1 MISPRLVT
9 MIIGWVLI
17 LTMDLRLRVVND
29 AWDWFYSH
37 DTQQHCGSEIVTNV
51 SFLERNYIILCSVH
65 WLCEIRFFSMLYTT
79 ENWKC

>member
-1 MISPRLVT
+1 

-17 LTMDLRLRVVND
+17 LTMDLRLRVAND

-37 DTQQHCGSEIVTNV
+37 DTQQHCGCEIITNV
-51 SFLERNYIILCSVH
+51 SFLERNYINPCGCVK
-65 WLCEIRFFSMLYTT
+65 EIRFFSMLYTT